1 MLAEKAEVLFQSYC
15 ECPYGCFLC
24 TCAEASEILGSCVLC
39 SARATSSPPLRRL
52 ATRNPSSK
60 GIEKLPGQHQAPC
73 GHPTHPARDYHPPKW
88 QPERGEAEPGRE
100 QQRGKATSSGLS
112 ARLCRTPC
120 RSRRIPASGQWQRLD
135 ADQIHTDFCT
145 WRRPLGTDASWP
157 TSASRAA
164 LI

>member
-24 TCAEASEILGSCVLC
+24 TCAEASEILGSCVLG

-88 QPERGEAEPGRE
+88 QPEGKRSRDASSKEEKPPPRGSLPGSAGHPAGRGES
-100 QQRGKATSSGLS
+100 QRV
-112 ARLCRTPC
+112 
-120 RSRRIPASGQWQRLD
+120 ASGRGWMQTKFTRISAPGGAHSAQGPAR
-135 ADQIHTDFCT
+135 Q
-145 WRRPLGTDASWP
+145 PLPPGP
-157 TSASRAA
+157 H
-164 LI
+164 